1 MGRDVLDIAV
11 LGQEL
16 ALLGDGHRGAHGVEE
31 VAHEQREGND
41 EQHRVGQ
48 DLHDGKVAVGSAGK
62 RGAEGREVERCDEA
76 LGRMGDAQ
84 RDSGDNGDDDAD
96 EQRARHVAGSQGNR
110 HDDGDDADD
119 KGGGGDVAQADERTG
134 ASGVM
139 PASHRPIMAINRPRP
154 TEMGVAQDHGDGV
167 HDGLAQAA
175 KDEQQDDDTLEED
188 NAHGHVPVAA
198 AHGGGDARDHGVD
211 AQTRRA
217 GERAVGE
224 DAHADG
230 HDAGAQAGGAGER
243 SRIDASAREPLPGL
257 TAMM

>member
-1 MGRDVLDIAV
+1 
-11 LGQEL
+11 
-16 ALLGDGHRGAHGVEE
+16 
-31 VAHEQREGND
+31 
-41 EQHRVGQ
+41 
-48 DLHDGKVAVGSAGK
+48 
-62 RGAEGREVERCDEA
+62 
-76 LGRMGDAQ
+76 MGDAQ

-134 ASGVM
+134 ASGDDAGV
-139 PASHRPIMAINRPRP
+139 AQADHGDKQAQTHRD
-154 TEMGVAQDHGDGV
+154 GVAQDHGDGV

-175 KDEQQDDDTLEED
+175 QDEQQDDDTLEED

-243 SRIDASAREPLPGL
+243 SRINASAREHCGVDGDDVGHRQECCQSSAKFGPDCGL
-257 TAMM
+257 ALTDVKKFVHAYPFLVRPRV